1 MRRERG
7 SVLFLSLLVTL
18 VLTGLLLLEVERTM
32 VEITMIGNERF
43 TKSAYAVAEGGLVT
57 STARASLDPQ
67 SFLVFA
73 GMNNFKVTD
82 TQIGIDVYDRART
95 GSFGLEGP
103 NASIVTYTTEL
114 THPITTNR
122 IPGFSVGGTCFKRY
136 VWTTTGQY
144 GLAPETGSPSDSVKN
159 AFRLSVQ
166 RTRSVVY
173 LGPVP
178 CAL

>member
-1 MRRERG
+1 MKRDRG
-7 SVLFLSLLVTL
+7 SVLYLSLLVTL

-32 VEITMIGNERF
+32 VEISMIGNERF
-43 TKSAYAVAEGGLVT
+43 TKSAYAVSEAGLVT
-57 STARASLDPQ
+57 TTARASIDPQ

-82 TQIGIDVYDRART
+82 TQIGVDVFDRTRT

-103 NASIVTYTTEL
+103 NATIVSYTTEL
-114 THPITTNR
+114 SHPITTNR
-122 IPGFSVGGTCFKRY
+122 IPGFSVGGTCFRRY

-144 GLAPETGSPSDSVKN
+144 GLAPETGSSSESVKN
-159 AFRLSVQ
+159 AYRLSVQ

>member
-1 MRRERG
+1 MKRERG

-32 VEITMIGNERF
+32 VEISMIGNERF
-43 TKSAYAVAEGGLVT
+43 AKSAYAISEAGLVT
-57 STARASLDPQ
+57 TTAKAAIDPQ
-67 SFLVFA
+67 SFLIFA

-82 TQIGIDVYDRART
+82 LQMGVDVFDRSRT
-95 GSFGLEGP
+95 GSFGLEGA
-103 NASIVTYTTEL
+103 NAGIVNFSTEL

-122 IPGFSVGGTCFKRY
+122 IPGFSVGGTCFRRY

-144 GLAPETGSPSDSVKN
+144 GLAPETGSSTQSVKN
-159 AFRLSVQ
+159 AYRLSVQ

-173 LGPVP
+173 QGPVP